1 LHIAETGYIIEF
13 TAYIFKYEG
22 DKMIYKTVVFDLDG
36 TLLNTIE
43 DLANSMNSV
52 LKAKGY
58 PVHDIEAYK
67 YFVGDGMRTLVERA
81 LPEDKRNA
89 AAIDEGLSAMQAE
102 YARRWAEKTTL
113 YPGIA
118 SLLDGL
124 NETGINCAV
133 LSNKQDTFTK
143 QVVEKFLADWPFY
156 PVFGERQG
164 VPKKPDPAGA
174 LEIARILE
182 TRPEECLYLG
192 DSGVDMRTA
201 NAAGMYAV
209 GVLWG
214 FRKADELLEN
224 GAKALVADPL
234 QVLEML

>member
-1 LHIAETGYIIEF
+1 MKF
-13 TAYIFKYEG
+13 
-22 DKMIYKTVVFDLDG
+22 KTVVFDLDG
-36 TLLNTIE
+36 TLLDTIE
-43 DLANSMNSV
+43 DLANSMNRV

-67 YFVGDGMRTLVERA
+67 YFVGNGMRALVERA
-81 LPEDKRNA
+81 LPEGKRTA
-89 AAIDEGLSAMQAE
+89 AAIDDGLSAMQAE
-102 YARRWAEKTTL
+102 YARRWDEKTSL

-124 NETGINCAV
+124 NERGINCAV
-133 LSNKQDTFTK
+133 LSNKQDAFTK
-143 QVVEKFLADWPFY
+143 QIVEKLLADWFFY

-164 VPKKPDPAGA
+164 IPKKPDPAGA
-174 LEIARILE
+174 LEIAQILK
-182 TRPEECLYLG
+182 TGPEECLYLG
-192 DSGVDMRTA
+192 DSGVDMKTA

-209 GVLWG
+209 GALWG

-224 GAKALVADPL
+224 GAKALASEPL